1 MAVKAKAEITLAT
14 IRDVQSVT
22 RYYLLQSSTSSM
34 PSKPTVNPPTG
45 SWGKTEPSYTSGSTN
60 SLYFTDLTVFSDG
73 TFAYSDVSLSS
84 SYEAAKAAY
93 NKAVTA
99 QENIE
104 NLSVGGRN
112 YILKSS
118 QILERSGLGTSL
130 VLKSSELIPAD
141 TTITLSLR
149 IDADDIVWGTNNF
162 YRIGMEI
169 SNPKATS
176 GTQYLGCWAYRS
188 GYTGAGSTASI
199 TGTSFHER
207 ISFTWTVET
216 DIAAN
221 HNVGIYIQGISSG
234 TVIVSKAKLE
244 IGNTATDWT
253 PAPEDVDASV
263 AAAQNTADIALADAV
278 EYVVGTQT
286 AVTGSW
292 TGITRDTSLVAG
304 KTIAYKLPYAG
315 SGNASLKL
323 TLANGS
329 ETALIPVYLNTTR
342 VTTHFGAGAVINMTY
357 DGTAWRAAS
366 IPNSNN
372 YDRRLHNSAI
382 KATTAVTAA
391 HLIAGTA
398 EGYKM
403 LAASLAF
410 DLAYPILYASAAI
423 SANATAKSAY
433 EAIPD
438 VNFST
443 TGTIQSGTANKIL
456 WLKGLVEGNTFTIAE
471 GNWLTTIVPT
481 EEEGMYYIPLG
492 VMSSATAGY
501 FASSDRL
508 YAFVDGA
515 FQPLDN
521 ASRKLAEKAREEIVD
536 AEERVRTYAESAVSQ
551 KADEIEVSIST
562 VTGTLAVGIQDCQ
575 ESIAQTDEALNDSVD
590 TLTQRISDQE
600 DALLD
605 YKHETS
611 TYFRFNADGLNIGK
625 QEDGDESPYSINI
638 DNEKMGFLQN
648 GLEIAYVQYN
658 KMHINAIEAMDRLS
672 VGAAADGGYFDFIS
686 TEYGMGVKWRAV
698 NQSNGASLNMMRAGM
713 KMMAKRAE
721 EYEAV
726 RDEDGVF
733 KVEFGGKKT

>member
-234 TVIVSKAKLE
+234 TVIVSKAKAE
-244 IGNTATDWT
+244 ITLATIR
-253 PAPEDVDASV
+253 DVQSV
-263 AAAQNTADIALADAV
+263 TRYYLLQSSTSSMPSKPTAAASALRIWC
-278 EYVVGTQT
+278 G
-286 AVTGSW
+286 
-292 TGITRDTSLVAG
+292 
-304 KTIAYKLPYAG
+304 
-315 SGNASLKL
+315 
-323 TLANGS
+323 
-329 ETALIPVYLNTTR
+329 
-342 VTTHFGAGAVINMTY
+342 
-357 DGTAWRAAS
+357 
-366 IPNSNN
+366 
-372 YDRRLHNSAI
+372 RRL
-382 KATTAVTAA
+382 KT
-391 HLIAGTA
+391 
-398 EGYKM
+398 
-403 LAASLAF
+403 
-410 DLAYPILYASAAI
+410 
-423 SANATAKSAY
+423 
-433 EAIPD
+433 
-438 VNFST
+438 VNP
-443 TGTIQSGTANKIL
+443 
-456 WLKGLVEGNTFTIAE
+456 V
-471 GNWLTTIVPT
+471 
-481 EEEGMYYIPLG
+481 
-492 VMSSATAGY
+492 
-501 FASSDRL
+501 
-508 YAFVDGA
+508 
-515 FQPLDN
+515 
-521 ASRKLAEKAREEIVD
+521 
-536 AEERVRTYAESAVSQ
+536 
-551 KADEIEVSIST
+551 
-562 VTGTLAVGIQDCQ
+562 
-575 ESIAQTDEALNDSVD
+575 
-590 TLTQRISDQE
+590 
-600 DALLD
+600 
-605 YKHETS
+605 
-611 TYFRFNADGLNIGK
+611 
-625 QEDGDESPYSINI
+625 
-638 DNEKMGFLQN
+638 
-648 GLEIAYVQYN
+648 
-658 KMHINAIEAMDRLS
+658 
-672 VGAAADGGYFDFIS
+672 
-686 TEYGMGVKWRAV
+686 
-698 NQSNGASLNMMRAGM
+698 
-713 KMMAKRAE
+713 
-721 EYEAV
+721 
-726 RDEDGVF
+726 
-733 KVEFGGKKT
+733 